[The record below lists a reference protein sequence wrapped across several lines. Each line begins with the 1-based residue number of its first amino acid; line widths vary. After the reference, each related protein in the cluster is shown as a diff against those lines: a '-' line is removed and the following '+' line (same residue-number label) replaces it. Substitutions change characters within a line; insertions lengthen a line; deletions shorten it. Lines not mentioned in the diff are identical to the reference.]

1 LHGYRPLDNKL
12 DLRPLPSSDAAFLV
26 LGSTVDALSSLFLDT
41 RLEADLRAHTHR
53 TTNAFEL
60 FGDHLAELY
69 AAETV
74 WTRHKNA
81 VPFNYNDAMLEALAM
96 GVIVFPGSGI
106 VENLAD
112 KVRKMGIQV
121 WRFELS

>member
-1 LHGYRPLDNKL
+1 VR
-12 DLRPLPSSDAAFLV
+12 
-26 LGSTVDALSSLFLDT
+26 GSTVDALSSLFLDT
-41 RLEADLRAHTHR
+41 RLEADLRARTHR
-53 TTNAFEL
+53 TTNAFEF

-81 VPFNYNDAMLEALAM
+81 VPLNYNDAMLEALPI
-96 GVIVFPGSGI
+96 GVIVIPESGI

-112 KVRKMGIQV
+112 KARKMGIKV
-121 WRFELS
+121 WRFELSRP